1 MGIGEVMALLAAATV
16 ACSSVLNKFL
26 TRRMAIVQLNATRTT
41 GAATFL
47 LILYFAAGAADDLP
61 TVHYPS
67 LGLIVGGGLITTLL
81 GDTIFLRFLRTVDV
95 AKTST
100 MAQALNTLL
109 MVGAGALLLDEE
121 VTLVTLLGT
130 ALVVGG
136 IYLLGQTGSSSADPE
151 KSLLNPKKF
160 LTLLFIVTLWVTGVG
175 LMREGLREVD
185 PFTGNAARM
194 VVISAFL
201 ITALGMQ
208 QGMKLN
214 EEASGHRRER
224 RIAQPNVAYH
234 PSPETHHPHPA
245 RAGGEGVHTRALRPR
260 GPRVNRLNLGLGV
273 LSGSL
278 SLGLGTTFMF
288 VALKEAGAAVTM
300 VIFNAQ
306 LLILAPLSMI
316 VLRERLNIRA
326 GVGILVTMGGIIV
339 VML

>member
-1 MGIGEVMALLAAATV
+1 MGLGEIMALLAAATV
-16 ACSSVLNKFL
+16 ACSSVLNKYL
-26 TRRMAIVQLNATRTT
+26 TRRMPVVSLNATRTT
-41 GAATFL
+41 GAAAFL
-47 LILYFAAGAADDLP
+47 LILYFAAGAANDLP
-61 TVHYPS
+61 SVHYEG
-67 LGLIVGGGLITTLL
+67 LALIVAGGLVTTLL

-109 MVGAGALLLDEE
+109 MVGAGALLLDED
-121 VTLVTLLGT
+121 VTLITLLGT
-130 ALVVGG
+130 GLVVSG
-136 IYLLGQTGSSSADPE
+136 IYLLGQTGSSTTEPG
-151 KSLLNPKKF
+151 KGLLSPRKF
-160 LTLLFIVTLWVTGVG
+160 FTLLFIVTLWVTGVG

-185 PFTGNAARM
+185 AFTGNAARM

-208 QGMKLN
+208 QGQKLTA
-214 EEASGHRRER
+214 EMSGHRRER

-234 PSPETHHPHPA
+234 PAPETHHPRPA
-245 RAGGEGVHTRALRPR
+245 GTGMHTRGMRPR
-260 GPRVNRLNLGLGV
+260 GPRLNRMNVGLGI

-306 LLILAPLSMI
+306 LLILTPLSMI
-316 VLRERLNIRA
+316 VLRERLNWRA
-326 GVGILVTMGGIIV
+326 GLGIVVTMVGIIIV
-339 VML
+339 IL

>member
-1 MGIGEVMALLAAATV
+1 MGIGELMALMAAGTV
-16 ACSSVLNKFL
+16 ACSSILNKYL
-26 TRRMAIVQLNATRTT
+26 TRRMDVVSLNATRTT

-47 LILYFAAGAADDLP
+47 LVLYFAEGAAADLP
-61 TVHYPS
+61 SVDYPS
-67 LGLIVGGGLITTLL
+67 LALIVGGGLITTLL
-81 GDTIFLRFLRTVDV
+81 GDTIFLRFIRTVDV

-109 MVGAGALLLDEE
+109 MVGAGALLLDED
-121 VTLVTLLGT
+121 VTLLTLLGT

-136 IYLLGQTGSSSADPE
+136 IYLLGQTGSSSTEPE

-175 LMREGLREVD
+175 FMREGLREVD

-208 QGMKLN
+208 QGMRLN

-224 RIAQPNVAYH
+224 RIAKPNVAYQ
-234 PSPETHHPHPA
+234 PTPEAHHVRPA
-245 RAGGEGVHTRALRPR
+245 RGEGVHTRALHPR
-260 GPRVNRLNLGLGV
+260 GPRLNRLNVGLGV

-326 GVGILVTMGGIIV
+326 GIGILVTMSGIII

>member
-1 MGIGEVMALLAAATV
+1 MALLAAATV
-16 ACSSVLNKFL
+16 ACSSVLNKYL
-26 TRRMAIVQLNATRTT
+26 TRRMPVVSLNATRTT
-41 GAATFL
+41 GAAAFL
-47 LILYFAAGAADDLP
+47 LILYFAAGAANDLP
-61 TVHYPS
+61 STDYRG
-67 LGLIVGGGLITTLL
+67 LALIVGGGLITTLL

-109 MVGAGALLLDEE
+109 MVGAGALLLDED

-130 ALVVGG
+130 GLVVGG
-136 IYLLGQTGSSSADPE
+136 IYLLGQTGSSTSEPG
-151 KSLLNPKKF
+151 KGLLSPRKF
-160 LTLLFIVTLWVTGVG
+160 FTLLFIVSMWVTGVG

-194 VVISAFL
+194 AVISAVL

-208 QGMKLN
+208 QGQKLTA
-214 EEASGHRRER
+214 EMSGHRRER

-234 PSPETHHPHPA
+234 PTPESHHPRPA
-245 RAGGEGVHTRALRPR
+245 GTGMHTRGMRPR
-260 GPRVNRLNLGLGV
+260 GPGLNRVDVGLGI

-316 VLRERLNIRA
+316 VLRERLSIRA
-326 GVGILVTMGGIIV
+326 GVGILITLSGIIV